1 MSAMTLTADAA
12 HMPFGLIPMR
22 DAVSALVE
30 QIQKGT
36 DRVQALVSDESRRF
50 RNEDRSFDIPAPLVI
65 VNYDHTE
72 PWERV
77 TAAEAGRPTSRV
89 LFARDGWQCQYCG
102 MAATPGS
109 AHKQL
114 TVDHVKPA
122 HLFPNRRAATTWDN
136 ITTACHPCN
145 RRKGGLL
152 PRDARN
158 ADGRVM
164 LPAKTPAVPHFVQV
178 RFAGR
183 LVAAQR
189 DYVQDYFGLKGR
201 DDVAF

>member
-1 MSAMTLTADAA
+1 MSAMTLTADAS

-22 DAVSALVE
+22 DAVATLVE
-30 QIQKGT
+30 HMLAGS
-36 DRVQALVSDESRRF
+36 DRVQALLVDETRRF
-50 RNEDRSFDIPAPLVI
+50 RNLDRTIDIPAPLAI
-65 VNYDHTE
+65 VNYDHNE

-77 TAAEAGRPTSRV
+77 TDAERSRPTSRV

-102 MAATPGS
+102 MKATPGS
-109 AHKQL
+109 AHRDL

-122 HLFPNRRAATTWDN
+122 HMFASRAAATFWEN
-136 ITTACHPCN
+136 ITTACHACN

-158 ADGRVM
+158 ADGEMM
-164 LPAKTPAVPHFVQV
+164 LPKRTPTAPHFVQV

-183 LVAAQR
+183 LNEAQR
-189 DYVQDYFGLKGR
+189 DYVADWWLKGR
-201 DDVAF
+201 DDVHF